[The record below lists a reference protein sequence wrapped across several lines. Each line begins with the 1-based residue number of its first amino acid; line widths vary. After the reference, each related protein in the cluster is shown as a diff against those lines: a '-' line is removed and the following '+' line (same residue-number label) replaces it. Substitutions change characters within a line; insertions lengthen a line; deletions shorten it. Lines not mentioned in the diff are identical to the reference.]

1 MYELT
6 RLENGFTVATAT
18 MPHMSGVS
26 AGLWVGVGG
35 RYENT
40 ALNGVCHFI
49 EHMLFK
55 GTERRN
61 AKQISQAVEG
71 VGGYLNAFT
80 SEEQTCFYARAPH
93 DKLNNLLDVLFDMV
107 LHSRFDTVE
116 LDKERSVIKEEV
128 AMYLDQPA
136 SHVMELLNET
146 LWPGHPLGRPL
157 TGTLETLDGLRRDEL
172 VAYLQSHYV
181 AASSLLTVAGKVK
194 HREVVALA
202 RKLTKPFAQGKRPT
216 FLPVAPEQT
225 EPRVRLFTKDI
236 EQTHLALGLRTCSR
250 HDERRFAL
258 RLLNVM
264 LGENMS
270 SRLFQVVREE
280 HGLAYSIQSGQNSFD
295 DTGALIVTAGVDTAK
310 AKPALK
316 LIAQEL
322 KRCREK
328 LPSATEMR
336 EARDYLL
343 GQMDLSL
350 ESTENQMMW
359 LGEQLLGYGRI
370 QKPEDIKR
378 RLAEVKP
385 SDIRAV
391 AREFFTPAR
400 MSLALVSPLKS
411 DRGLKELLSS

>member
-6 RLENGFTVATAT
+6 RLENGFTVATAA
-18 MPHMSGVS
+18 MPHMAGVS

-35 RYENT
+35 RYENV

-55 GTERRN
+55 GTKRRN

-80 SEEQTCFYARAPH
+80 SEEQTCFYARAPR
-93 DKLNNLLDVLFDMV
+93 DKLDNLLDVLFDMV

-116 LDKERSVIKEEV
+116 IDKERSVIKEEV

-146 LWPGHPLGRPL
+146 LWPKHPLGRPL

-172 VAYLQSHYV
+172 VSYLKSHYV
-181 AASSLLTVAGKVK
+181 APSALLTVAGRVK
-194 HREVVALA
+194 HQEVVALA
-202 RKLTKPFAQGKRPT
+202 KKLCKPFAPGKRAT
-216 FLPVAPEQT
+216 FVPVTPAQT
-225 EPRVRLFTKDI
+225 DPRVHLHTKDI

-270 SRLFQVVREE
+270 SRLFQVVRED

-295 DTGALIVTAGVDTAK
+295 DTGALIINAGVDTEK

-316 LIAQEL
+316 LIVQEL
-322 KRCREK
+322 KRIREK

-370 QKPEDIKR
+370 MKPEDTKR

-391 AREFFTPAR
+391 AREFFKPER
-400 MSLALVSPLKS
+400 MSLALVSPMKS
-411 DRGLKELLSS
+411 DRGLKELLSA

>member
-6 RLENGFTVATAT
+6 KLENGFTVATAA
-18 MPHMSGVS
+18 MPHMAGVS

-35 RYENT
+35 RYEN
-40 ALNGVCHFI
+40 APLNGVCHFI

-55 GTERRN
+55 GTKRRN

-93 DKLNNLLDVLFDMV
+93 DKLGNLLDVLFDMV

-116 LDKERSVIKEEV
+116 IDKERSVIKEEV
-128 AMYLDQPA
+128 AMYLDQPS

-146 LWPGHPLGRPL
+146 LWPQHPLGRPL

-172 VAYLQSHYV
+172 VAYLRSHYV
-181 AASSLLTVAGKVK
+181 AAGSLLTAAGRVRHKD
-194 HREVVALA
+194 VVELA
-202 RKLTKPFAQGKRPT
+202 KKLSKPFASGKRAT
-216 FLPVAPEQT
+216 FVPVSTVQK
-225 EPRVRLFTKDI
+225 EPRVRLFTKEI
-236 EQTHLALGLRTCSR
+236 EQTHLALGMRTCSR
-250 HDERRFAL
+250 HDDRRYAL
-258 RLLNVM
+258 RLLNVI

-295 DTGALIVTAGVDTAK
+295 DTGALIISAGVDTQK
-310 AKPALK
+310 TKPALK

-322 KRCREK
+322 KRIREK
-328 LPSATEMR
+328 LPSATELR

-370 QKPEDIKR
+370 TKPEDTKR

-391 AREFFTPAR
+391 AREFLLPER
-400 MSLALVSPLKS
+400 MSLAMVSPMKS
-411 DRGLKELLSS
+411 DKGLKDLLMA

>member
-6 RLENGFTVATAT
+6 KLDNGFTVATAT

-35 RYENT
+35 RYESPE
-40 ALNGVCHFI
+40 LNGVCHFI

-93 DKLNNLLDVLFDMV
+93 DKLGNLLDVLFDMV
-107 LHSRFDTVE
+107 LHSRFDKVE
-116 LDKERSVIKEEV
+116 IDKERSVIKEEV

-146 LWPGHPLGRPL
+146 LWPQHPLGRPL
-157 TGTLETLDGLRRDEL
+157 TGTLQTLDGLGREEL
-172 VAYLQSHYV
+172 VSYLRGNYV
-181 AASSLLTVAGKVK
+181 AAGSLLTVAGRIK
-194 HREVVALA
+194 HKEVVAFA
-202 RKLTKPFAQGKRPT
+202 RKLIKPIGQGKRPT
-216 FLPVAPEQT
+216 FLPVSPVQT
-225 EPRVRLFTKDI
+225 EPRVRLHTKDI

-250 HDERRFAL
+250 HDERRYAL
-258 RLLNVM
+258 RLLNVI

-280 HGLAYSIQSGQNSFD
+280 HGLAYSIQSGQSAFD
-295 DTGALIVTAGVDTAK
+295 DTGALIISAGVDTKK
-310 AKPALK
+310 AKPAIK
-316 LIAQEL
+316 LIVQEL
-322 KRCREK
+322 NRLHEK
-328 LPSATEMR
+328 LPTATEMR

-370 QKPEDIKR
+370 IKPEDTKR

-391 AREFFTPAR
+391 AREFLKPER
-400 MSLALVSPLKS
+400 MSLALVSPMKS
-411 DRGLKELLSS
+411 DRGLKELLSA

>member
-1 MYELT
+1 MYEIT
-6 RLENGFTVATAT
+6 KLENGFTVATAT
-18 MPHMSGVS
+18 MPHMASV
-26 AGLWVGVGG
+26 ATGLWVGVGG
-35 RYENT
+35 RYEN
-40 ALNGVCHFI
+40 APLNGVCHFI

-55 GTERRN
+55 GTKRRN

-80 SEEQTCFYARAPH
+80 TEEQTCFYARAPH
-93 DKLNNLLDVLFDMV
+93 DKLTDLMDVLFDMV
-107 LHSRFDTVE
+107 LNSQFDTVE

-146 LWPGHPLGRPL
+146 LWPNHPLGRPL
-157 TGTLETLDGLRRDEL
+157 TGTLQTLDGLRREEL
-172 VAYLQSHYV
+172 VTYLRSHYV
-181 AASSLLTVAGKVK
+181 TASSLLTVSGRVK
-194 HREVVALA
+194 HRDVVALA

-216 FLPVAPEQT
+216 FVPVSPSQDR
-225 EPRVRLFTKDI
+225 PRVNLHTKDI
-236 EQTHLALGLRTCSR
+236 EQTHMALGIRTCSR
-250 HDERRFAL
+250 HEDRRFPL
-258 RLLNVM
+258 RLLNVI

-280 HGLAYSIQSGQNSFD
+280 HGLAYSVQSGLSSFD
-295 DTGALIVTAGVDTAK
+295 DTGTLTVTAGVDTAK

-322 KRCREK
+322 KRITDKAPTTRE
-328 LPSATEMR
+328 LR

-359 LGEQLLGYGRI
+359 LGEQLLNYGRI
-370 QKPEDIKR
+370 MKPEDTKR

-391 AREFFTPAR
+391 AREFIRPDR

-411 DRGLKELLSS
+411 DRGLANLLTA

>member
-6 RLENGFTVATAT
+6 KLENGFTIATAT
-18 MPHMSGVS
+18 MPHMAGVS

-35 RYENT
+35 RYEN
-40 ALNGVCHFI
+40 APLNGVCHFI

-55 GTERRN
+55 GTKRRN

-93 DKLNNLLDVLFDMV
+93 DKLGNLLDVLFDMV

-116 LDKERSVIKEEV
+116 IDKERSVIKEEV
-128 AMYLDQPA
+128 AMYLDQPS

-146 LWPGHPLGRPL
+146 LWPEHPLGRPL
-157 TGTLETLDGLRRDEL
+157 TGTLETLDGLRREEL

-181 AASSLLTVAGKVK
+181 APGSLLTVAGRIK
-194 HREVVALA
+194 HKEVVELA
-202 RKLTKPFAQGKRPT
+202 KKLSKTFAKGRRAT
-216 FLPVAPEQT
+216 FQPVSPIQK
-225 EPRVRLFTKDI
+225 EPRIKLFTKDI
-236 EQTHLALGLRTCSR
+236 EQTHLALGLRSCSR

-258 RLLNVM
+258 RLLNVI

-295 DTGALIVTAGVDTAK
+295 DTGALIVTAGVDTEK
-310 AKPALK
+310 TKPAIK

-322 KRCREK
+322 KRIREK
-328 LPSATEMR
+328 LVSATELR

-359 LGEQLLGYGRI
+359 LGEQLLSYGRI
-370 QKPEDIKR
+370 TKPEETKR

-391 AREFFTPAR
+391 AREFFQPER
-400 MSLALVSPLKS
+400 MSLAMVSPMKS
-411 DRGLKELLSS
+411 DRGLKELLVA